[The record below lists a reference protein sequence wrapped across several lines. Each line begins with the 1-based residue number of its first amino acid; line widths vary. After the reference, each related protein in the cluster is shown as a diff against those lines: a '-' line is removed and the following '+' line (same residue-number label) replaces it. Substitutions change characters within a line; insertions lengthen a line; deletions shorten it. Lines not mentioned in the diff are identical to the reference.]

1 MKPPIAAMSIELPES
16 FAESSYKIF
25 NVNQVVTKFKLTAA
39 RNTVGL
45 DVIVV
50 RLWHMVYFHVIYSI
64 LLY

>member
-16 FAESSYKIF
+16 LAESSYKIF
-25 NVNQVVTKFKLTAA
+25 NVNQVVTKFRLTAA

-45 DVIVV
+45 DVV
-50 RLWHMVYFHVIYSI
+50 RLWHMMYFHVIYSI